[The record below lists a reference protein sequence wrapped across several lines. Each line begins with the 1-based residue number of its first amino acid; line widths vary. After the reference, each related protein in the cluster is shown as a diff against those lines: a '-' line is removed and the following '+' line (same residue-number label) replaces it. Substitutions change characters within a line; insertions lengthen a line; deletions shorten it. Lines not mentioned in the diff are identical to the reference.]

1 MIGTPSEQMR
11 QRCWELGQKMP
22 DKVEHKILMG
32 ILAKV
37 IVQEKVL
44 DDDAFK
50 MASKAYSE
58 GFNGFKL
65 GELSENWETPN

>member
-11 QRCWELGQKMP
+11 QRCWKLGQEMP
-22 DKVEHKILMG
+22 DEVEHETLMK

-50 MASKAYSE
+50 MASKAYAE
-58 GFNGFKL
+58 GFNGFEL
-65 GELSENWETPN
+65 GELSENWENA